1 MTSKHR
7 IVFSYGDD
15 DHFPVMLG
23 WGHNLKEKNMCMC
36 DSSITEQT
44 DETIVVKKTMN
55 IHDMDIE
62 ILIKYAV
69 SFNDAG
75 EKESKY
81 SSAKLVAGNK
91 EYNIPLYGSYLSL
104 QIEQY
109 CYDNIAVVRLPCNI
123 FDVFDS
129 VPMQE

>member
-15 DHFPVMLG
+15 NHFPIMLG

-36 DSSITEQT
+36 DSSIIEQT

-62 ILIKYAV
+62 LLVKYEV
-69 SFNDAG
+69 SFNNAG
-75 EKESKY
+75 KKESKY

-104 QIEQY
+104 QIEKY
-109 CYDNIAVVRLPCNI
+109 CYDNIDVVRLPCNI
-123 FDVFDS
+123 FDTS
-129 VPMQE
+129 YAGIN